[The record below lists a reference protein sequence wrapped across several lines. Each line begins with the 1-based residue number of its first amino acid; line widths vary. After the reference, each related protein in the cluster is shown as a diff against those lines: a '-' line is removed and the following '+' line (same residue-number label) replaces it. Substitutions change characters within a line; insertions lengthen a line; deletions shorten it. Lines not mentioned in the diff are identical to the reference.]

1 MKVLMVYP
9 RFPEETYWNA
19 LRSVKLFM
27 RRRGEMPPLGLLTVA
42 AHLPADFEVRLVD
55 RNVSEETDADWQ
67 WADVVFFS
75 VMLAQRADY
84 ARCVAKAKAHDKP
97 FAVGGP
103 FTHGMPEEL
112 RAEADWICFGEVES
126 VADELVADLRAGRLG
141 RRYMGG
147 NKTDMS
153 TVKAPRF
160 EILPKIN
167 DYAVMAVQFSRG
179 CPFQCEFCDIIEIY
193 GRVPRAK
200 APAQLLAELDE
211 LRRRGFTGYVFLV
224 DDNFIGNKKKAKA
237 MLEELAAWNLRNGHP
252 FWFFTEL
259 SINVADD
266 APLLEAMARAGLR
279 RVFIGIETPDP
290 ALLKTTRKLQNI
302 PGDSL
307 AKLKRI
313 REHGIHVTAGFIIG
327 FDGEDA
333 GVFDA
338 QRTFI
343 QASGIGVAIPG
354 LLQALPG
361 TQLARRLEKEGRLL
375 PSADLSLITTLEGI
389 NFVPKGG
396 MTRRQYLERYRG
408 LVKELFAPA
417 PYFERIVPAVLAL
430 RGISRVALSR
440 LLRKHFPT
448 FLRLV
453 YHLGVRG
460 QGYRR
465 TFWKALLR
473 VLWRNPT
480 ALEAFGH
487 DCFYFYHLHRH
498 ADFVD
503 RELRAYL
510 SSPGTDGHLDEVVP
524 GAALPVSSGS
534 AA

>member
-1 MKVLMVYP
+1 MVYP

-27 RRRGEMPPLGLLTVA
+27 KRRGEMPPLGLLTVA
-42 AHLPADFEVRLVD
+42 SYLPADFEVRLVD
-55 RNVSEETDADWQ
+55 RNVSEESDADWE
-67 WADVVFFS
+67 WADVVFLS
-75 VMLAQRADY
+75 AMLAQQADY
-84 ARCVAKAKAHDKP
+84 ARCVEKAKAHGKP

-103 FTHGMPEEL
+103 LTHAMPETL
-112 RAEADWICFGEVES
+112 RAEPDWICFGEAES
-126 VADELVADLRAGRLG
+126 IMEEFVADLRAGRRG
-141 RRYMGG
+141 KRYLGG
-147 NKTDMS
+147 NKTNMEQ
-153 TVKAPRF
+153 VKVPRF
-160 EILPKIN
+160 DVISNFN
-167 DYAVMAVQFSRG
+167 DYAVMNVQFSRG

-193 GRVPRAK
+193 GRVPRSK
-200 APAQLLAELDE
+200 TPAQVTAELDA
-211 LRRRGFTGYVFLV
+211 LRSRGFSGYVSLV

-266 APLLEAMARAGLR
+266 RPLLEAMARAGLR

-290 ALLKTTRKLQNI
+290 RLLKTTKKAQNI
-302 PGDSL
+302 PGDPL
-307 AKLKRI
+307 EKLRRI
-313 REHGIHVTAGFIIG
+313 REHGIHVTAGFIVG
-327 FDGEDA
+327 FDGEEA
-333 GVFDA
+333 GVFEA
-338 QRTFI
+338 QRAFI

-375 PSADLSLITTLEGI
+375 PTPGLSLITTLEGI
-389 NFVPKGG
+389 NFVPKGE

-430 RGISRVALSR
+430 RGVSRPALAR
-440 LLRKHFPT
+440 LMRKHHGT

-465 TFWKALLR
+465 PFWKALLR
-473 VLWRNPT
+473 VLWKNPT

-487 DCFYFYHLHRH
+487 DCFYFYHLNRH

-503 RELRAYL
+503 RELRSYL
-510 SSPGTDGHLDEVVP
+510 SAPGPDDRLDDVVP
-524 GAALPVSSGS
+524 AAALPVSSS
-534 AA
+534 PAA